1 MSAGDHG
8 ELTGRK
14 EKPAVRA
21 SEADS
26 GIQRKIESLE
36 MSLRHSNETAL
47 TDIPYKLLFENSMD
61 AVLLIGAD
69 DDAIFAANPAAC
81 ELLGCS
87 EQDLVAGG
95 KGWSCG
101 HLDPKICAFLKERDK
116 YGRSRAEFVI
126 KRADGTKV
134 SVEAT
139 TAAFVDKDGV
149 RKASLILRDIGARTN
164 LERERADFCAMVTH
178 DLKSPLTAILGYTD
192 LLLTEYMNCSELER
206 QKMVASIQQCTLK
219 LFGLA
224 EDFLTISRIESG
236 NMKLKVGPEVV
247 SRLVLEVL
255 DDYTPRITKKGL
267 KLVIDV
273 QEEMPR
279 TLVDARHMERAVANL
294 LANAVNYTPKGGTVT
309 VCARQTSGGKDIEV
323 SVEDTGHGIA
333 HEEQEKV
340 FEKYYRSPKVAGV
353 KGSGLG
359 LAIVKAIAEAH
370 GGSVGLVSEPG
381 AGSKFTMRVPVS
393 LTWPAN
399 DTA

>member
-1 MSAGDHG
+1 VKS
-8 ELTGRK
+8 
-14 EKPAVRA
+14 AVRA
-21 SEADS
+21 ADSDS

-36 MSLRHSNETAL
+36 QSLKHSRETAL
-47 TDIPYKLLFENSMD
+47 TDLPYKLLFENSMD

-81 ELLGCS
+81 ELFGCS
-87 EQDLVAGG
+87 GQELISGG
-95 KGWSCG
+95 RGRFCDI
-101 HLDPKICAFLKERDK
+101 LDPKIRAFYKERDK
-116 YGRSRAEFVI
+116 SGRSRAEFVI
-126 KRADGTKV
+126 IRADGTKV

-139 TAAFVDKDGV
+139 SAAFVDKDGV
-149 RKASLILRDIGARTN
+149 RKASLILRDIGARTT

-192 LLLTEYMNCSELER
+192 LLLTESINCSELER
-206 QKMVASIQQCTLK
+206 QNMVASIQQCTLK

-224 EDFLTISRIESG
+224 EDFLTISLIESG
-236 NMKLKVGPEVV
+236 NMKLKVAPEVV

-255 DDYTPRITKKGL
+255 DDYTPGIAKKGL
-267 KLVIDV
+267 KLVIEV

-309 VCARQTSGGKDIEV
+309 VCAWQSPDGNDIEV
-323 SVEDTGHGIA
+323 SVADTGHGIA
-333 HEEQEKV
+333 HDEQDKV
-340 FEKYYRSPKVAGV
+340 FEKYYRSPKAAGV

-359 LAIVKAIAEAH
+359 LAIVRAIAEEH

-381 AGSKFTMRVPVS
+381 AGSKFTMKVPVS
-393 LTWPAN
+393 LSWP
-399 DTA
+399 TKGRS